1 MIRQLVMLV
10 RHDVENDVHVNF
22 VELFDDVPD
31 LEVAIRS
38 AAKEFLET
46 HKGRIYVKGECFNFN
61 FGDAMLI
68 PHDITKKYGYRVRD
82 FPYYDYEVHLD
93 QNESLLRSTQ
103 AESPR
108 L

>member
-68 PHDITKKYGYRVRD
+68 PHDITKKYGFRVRD
-82 FPYYDYEVHLD
+82 FPYCVYDVHLY
-93 QNESLLRSTQ
+93 QNESLLPDGYDDG
-103 AESPR
+103 ED
-108 L
+108 